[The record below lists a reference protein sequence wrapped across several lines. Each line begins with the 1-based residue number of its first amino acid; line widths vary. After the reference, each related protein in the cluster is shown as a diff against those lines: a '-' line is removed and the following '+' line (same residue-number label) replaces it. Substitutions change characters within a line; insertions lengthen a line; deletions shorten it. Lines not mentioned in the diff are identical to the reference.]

1 MALSKRERLERL
13 MAGERADRPGVALW
27 RHWPGDD
34 QDAVELARSTIEWQ
48 QQYDWDF
55 VKVTP
60 DSNFCVDCW
69 GVRSRW
75 AGGDEGS
82 RKYVSHPIE
91 VVDDWDAITPGDP
104 LAGRLGN
111 QIHCLELLGRE
122 FGEETP
128 FIQTIFSPTA
138 QLKLLAGKD
147 RVLVEMR
154 LHPAAVEKALQALT
168 QTILD
173 FMEEMKAT
181 GAAGIFF
188 ATQMATPHELSPE
201 EYLRFGR
208 PYDLQILEA
217 ANESFWFNLLHLH
230 GRDAY
235 FDLVTDYSVQAINWH
250 DRESWPSLAE
260 ARSLYGGALVGGL
273 SQLETML
280 YGTPDDVRCEAAD
293 AIEQTDGRGFI
304 LGTGCVTPITS
315 PLRNLRAVRQAVEDF
330 AG

>member
-13 MAGERADRPGVALW
+13 VAGERADRPGVALW

-34 QDAVELARSTIEWQ
+34 QDPVELARSTIEWQ

-60 DSNFCVDCW
+60 DSSFCVDCW
-69 GVRSRW
+69 GARSRW

-82 RKYVSHPIE
+82 RKYISHPIE

-104 LAGRLGN
+104 LAGRLGG
-111 QIHCLELLGRE
+111 QIYCLELLGQE

-128 FIQTIFSPTA
+128 FIQTIFSPTS
-138 QLKLLAGKD
+138 QLKYLAGKD

-154 LHPAAVEKALQALT
+154 LHPGAVEKALQALT

-181 GAAGIFF
+181 GVAGIFY
-188 ATQMATPHELSPE
+188 ALQMATPHELSKD
-201 EYLRFGR
+201 EYLRFGQ

-217 ANESFWFNLLHLH
+217 ANDAFWFNLLHLH
-230 GRDAY
+230 GQDAY
-235 FDLVTDYSVQAINWH
+235 FDLVAGYPVQAINWH

-260 ARSLYGGALVGGL
+260 ARSLYSGALVGGL
-273 SQLETML
+273 SQWETML
-280 YGTPDDVRCEAAD
+280 YGTPEDVRCEAAD

-315 PLRNLRAVRQAVEDF
+315 PLRNLRAVRQVVEDF